1 MGSHRHQEAVQTRGG
16 QEVVGLHQGEE
27 TAGPREQAVL
37 QARQKD
43 GAHLRQGED
52 QSLRHG
58 QVPQD
63 PPDFIDDDATPGIIS
78 ILSPPSLSLSLY
90 LCHFVSQS
98 QDEPVVCRSIV
109 RVNDRILLHHVVRR
123 SYDQYFEFIIVK
135 KTTEEQEEGSEA
147 WEASPPPH
155 LSIQLIHVYLIY
167 SFS

>member
-1 MGSHRHQEAVQTRGG
+1 MGTLSYIPGYYIESNYIHTTNKMPKGSGLTKPLNLSDELGDLIGAKKGEKLSRP
-16 QEVVGLHQGEE
+16 EVVKRLWAYIKEK

-78 ILSPPSLSLSLY
+78 ILALRPLSLSLSISATLS
-90 LCHFVSQS
+90 LKGKTNPSCAGV
-98 QDEPVVCRSIV
+98 
-109 RVNDRILLHHVVRR
+109 L
-123 SYDQYFEFIIVK
+123 FE
-135 KTTEEQEEGSEA
+135 
-147 WEASPPPH
+147 
-155 LSIQLIHVYLIY
+155 
-167 SFS
+167 